1 MKLISAKKSF
11 GQNFLVSRR
20 YIELIISALNPQ
32 PDEMIVEIGPGC
44 GALTEPLIELGA
56 NVIAIELERNAI
68 DFLQSKFSEKKN
80 FKLIEA
86 DVLKISF
93 DEILQMQKAKLVGNL
108 PFYIST
114 AILQKLI
121 PERFC
126 FELMVLMFQHEVA
139 ERLLCKPGNSGR
151 GFLSVVAQTFFEL
164 EKLFDV
170 PPGAFRP
177 MPKVWSSVLKFKPKS
192 QPSINEPLFCDLIGV
207 AFSQKRKTILNNLK
221 RLDKSK
227 IQAFSS
233 YKNQE
238 ITEFSKESWLEVFQS
253 IGIDPSE
260 RAEALTN
267 EKWLELYKQILG
279 SFSSD

>member
-1 MKLISAKKSF
+1 MKLIRARKSF

-44 GALTEPLIELGA
+44 GALTEPLIESGA
-56 NVIAIELERNAI
+56 NIIAIELEYNAI
-68 DFLQSKFSEKKN
+68 GFLQSKFSEKKN
-80 FKLIEA
+80 FNLIEA

-93 DEILQMQKAKLVGNL
+93 NEVLQMRKAKLVGNL

-126 FELMVLMFQHEVA
+126 FELMILMFQREVA

-151 GFLSVVAQTFFEL
+151 GFLSVVAQTFFEP

-177 MPKVWSSVLKFKPKS
+177 MPKVWSSVLKFKPKP
-192 QPSINEPLFCDLIGV
+192 QPSVSEPLFCDLIGA
-207 AFSQKRKTILNNLK
+207 AFSQKRKTIFNNLK
-221 RLDKSK
+221 RFDKVK
-227 IQAFSS
+227 IQAFSNC
-233 YKNQE
+233 KNQR
-238 ITEFSKESWLEVFQS
+238 IVEFSKESWFEILQS
-253 IGIDPSE
+253 TGIDPSE

-267 EKWLELYKQILG
+267 EKWLELYKQIFG
-279 SFSSD
+279 SFSSG